1 MDDPVPTIDFSPTGP
16 LDLPYSLERPDIDG
30 KAVMTSTPGNAA
42 HGGRRTD
49 LLHVLDDLEHF
60 AEASQD
66 PVALSSVRE
75 ARSGL
80 DKLIGKMDSLE
91 SGFDRIAERSCE
103 ALCIHFYVRLQLTS
117 AYAVFPV
124 LSEIGR
130 AHV

>member
-1 MDDPVPTIDFSPTGP
+1 M
-16 LDLPYSLERPDIDG
+16 
-30 KAVMTSTPGNAA
+30 
-42 HGGRRTD
+42 
-49 LLHVLDDLEHF
+49 HVLDDLEHF

-103 ALCIHFYVRLQLTS
+103 APCIHLYVRLQLTS
-117 AYAVFPV
+117 GYAVCPV
-124 LSEIGR
+124 LSASRLLTHRRRCELLR
-130 AHV
+130 RSLPCFPD